1 MQISKKK
8 FTVCLITA
16 ALVGSII
23 TSGVLGIKVNLSGG
37 ADDKYTKM
45 DSLYQY
51 IDSSYYEEVDMD
63 VLMEGAYKGFVEA
76 LGDPYSSYMTAEE
89 YANWMTNIE
98 GEYSGIGVTFTQDQ
112 EGKFIVISVEKES
125 PAEKAGMKSGDIIT
139 KVNDKTYDN
148 MELLANDIKGK
159 EGTNVK
165 ISYMR
170 DGTETTV
177 EITRK
182 KIVQHSVSHEMI
194 DSKTGYI
201 NITSFMDN
209 TYEDFKAALD
219 DVESKGAQK
228 LILDLRDNGG
238 GLLTSCINVADEFLD
253 KGIVVY
259 VEGRDQE
266 KKEYKSKNGKTGLE
280 TIVLVNENSAS
291 AAEILAAALKDNGFK
306 LVGQT
311 TFGKGVIQST
321 VELKDGS
328 ALKWTIMQYYSPKG
342 NVINKKGVTP
352 EFIVENDDNI
362 DKDEQ
367 LEKAKE
373 LLK

>member
-8 FTVCLITA
+8 FIVCLITA

-37 ADDKYTKM
+37 VDDKYAKM
-45 DSLYQY
+45 ERLYQY
-51 IDSSYYEEVDMD
+51 INSTYYEEADMD

-125 PAEKAGMKSGDIIT
+125 PAEIAGMKSGDIIT
-139 KVNDKTYDN
+139 KVNGKTYDN

-170 DGTETTV
+170 DGAETTV

-266 KKEYKSKNGKTGLE
+266 KKEYKSKNGKTDLE
-280 TIVLVNENSAS
+280 TVVIVNENSAS

-328 ALKWTIMQYYSPKG
+328 ALKWTIMQYFSPKG

-352 EFIVENDDNI
+352 EFIIENDDKA

>member
-8 FTVCLITA
+8 FIACLIA
-16 ALVGSII
+16 AGLVGSII
-23 TSGVLGIKVNLSGG
+23 TSGVLAMKVGRLGGSG
-37 ADDKYTKM
+37 DKYSKLE
-45 DSLYQY
+45 SLYQY
-51 IDSSYYEEVDMD
+51 IEAGYYEEPDMD
-63 VLMEGAYKGFVEA
+63 ALMEGAYKGFVEA
-76 LGDPYSSYMTAEE
+76 LGDPYSTYMTAEE
-89 YANWMTNIE
+89 YENWIINIQ

-112 EGKFIVISVEKES
+112 EGRFIVISVEKES

-159 EGTNVK
+159 EGTSVK
-165 ISYMR
+165 ITYVR
-170 DGTETTV
+170 DGDEKSAD
-177 EITRK
+177 ITRK
-182 KIVQHSVSHEMI
+182 KIVQHSVYHEMI
-194 DSKTGYI
+194 DEATGYI

-209 TYEDFKAALD
+209 TYDDFKSALD
-219 DVESKGAQK
+219 DVESKGAK
-228 LILDLRDNGG
+228 NLILDVRDNGG
-238 GLLTSCINVADEFLD
+238 GLLTSCVDVADEFLD

-266 KKEYKSKNGKTGLE
+266 RKEYKSKDGKTDLE
-280 TIVLVNENSAS
+280 TVVLINENSAS

-306 LVGQT
+306 LIGQT

-328 ALKWTIMQYYSPKG
+328 ALKWTIMQYFSPKG

-352 EFIVENDDNI
+352 EIIIKNDDNAV
-362 DKDEQ
+362 KDEQ

-373 LLK
+373 ILK

>member
-8 FTVCLITA
+8 FIVCLITA

-23 TSGVLGIKVNLSGG
+23 TSGFLGIKVNLFGNEN
-37 ADDKYTKM
+37 DKYAKM
-45 DSLYQY
+45 ERLYQY
-51 IDSSYYEEVDMD
+51 IDTSYYEEVDMD

-76 LGDPYSSYMTAEE
+76 LDDPYSSYMTAEE

-112 EGKFIVISVEKES
+112 EGKFVVISVEKES
-125 PAEKAGMKSGDIIT
+125 PAEKAGLKSGDIIT
-139 KVNDKTYDN
+139 KVNDKAYDN

-159 EGTNVK
+159 EGTKVK
-165 ISYMR
+165 VTFMR
-170 DGTETTV
+170 DGAETTV
-177 EITRK
+177 EITRQ
-182 KIVQHSVSHEMI
+182 KITQHSVSHEML
-194 DSKTGYI
+194 DANTAYI

-209 TYEDFKAALD
+209 TYDDFKKALD
-219 DVESKGAQK
+219 DVESKGAKK

-238 GLLTSCINVADEFLD
+238 GLLTSCINVADEFID
-253 KGIVVY
+253 KGVVVS
-259 VEGRDQE
+259 VEGRNQQ
-266 KKEYKSKNGKTGLE
+266 KKDYKSKDGKTELK
-280 TIVLVNENSAS
+280 TVVLVNENSAS

-328 ALKWTIMQYYSPKG
+328 ALKWTIMQYFSPNG

-352 EFIVENDDNI
+352 DFLIDNDNNV